1 MSIRLNQYFR
11 SIFDQIMNRVDRLF
25 GIVTL
30 LQSRKYVTGEQIADK
45 FEMSIRTVYRD
56 IKAIGEAGIP
66 VSFNPNK
73 GYFIVPGHF
82 TPPVSFTSEEANAL
96 VLSQTLLSGFGD
108 AGIQAN
114 FDSALTKIKSVLK
127 QVDKEKVSMLDN
139 SLKMQLPLRLNAE
152 VNYLSTIQVAISDQK
167 QLKIGYENVKQETTE
182 RTLEPIGIVFY
193 AFAWHLIAYCH
204 LRKDYRD
211 FKLSRISSLRLTTDD
226 FKVKKHI
233 QLGEYELPVDY

>member
-1 MSIRLNQYFR
+1 
-11 SIFDQIMNRVDRLF
+11 MNRVDRLF

-30 LQSRKYVTGEQIADK
+30 LQSRKYVTGEQIAQK
-45 FEMSIRTVYRD
+45 FDMSIRTVYRD

-82 TPPVSFTSEEANAL
+82 TPPVSFTREEANAL

-108 AGIQAN
+108 VGIQMH

-127 QVDKEKVSMLDN
+127 QVDKEKVSMLDH
-139 SLKMQLPLRLNAE
+139 SLKLQLPLRLSTE
-152 VNYLSTIQVAISDQK
+152 VNYLSTIQVAIAEQK
-167 QLKIGYENVKQETTE
+167 QVIIDYENLKAEVST

-211 FKLSRISSLRLTTDD
+211 FKLSRIAHLQLTHED
-226 FKVKKHI
+226 FSVKKHLP
-233 QLGEYELPVDY
+233 LGEYKLPVDY